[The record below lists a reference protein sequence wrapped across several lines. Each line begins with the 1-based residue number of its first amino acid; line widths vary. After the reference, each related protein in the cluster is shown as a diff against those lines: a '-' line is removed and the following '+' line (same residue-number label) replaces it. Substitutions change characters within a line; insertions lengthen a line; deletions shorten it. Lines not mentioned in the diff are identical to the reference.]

1 LTERAYEYTFLVR
14 SSQRF
19 TERAR
24 KRTKQSAYK
33 NRLGEIE
40 MRRIGH
46 ILTLAVAIALCAS
59 AGFAQDGKLKMKVTP
74 SQAYVFVDGNAIREG
89 SHSVRVSP
97 GKHTVV
103 VVNYG
108 YKISTQDVNIES
120 GKTTVLA
127 VTLEPYGDKVAGPW
141 GRVYISGTDVRAAVL
156 SNVKTPGYF
165 VGHVDEFNNDF
176 WIWKQELLLP
186 PGTHHLTITR
196 GGKDLWS
203 GDVKVEAGKK
213 VSINVGKNAQVTTD
227 WSKRQADLQ
236 KKSPLPRFHAGIASA
251 TVVIAPVRAVVTNS
265 TANINCSQNTD
276 LAWQTTDA
284 VDVTIDNGVGA
295 VDLNGS
301 KSVSPR
307 ATTTYTLTASGP
319 GGIVTGTE
327 TVNVNTKVDA
337 TLTANPTELHYRKIG
352 DKVITDDNGTLTW
365 TTSNADS
372 VNIDPFGKVDLNGTQ
387 TIKSEPKDV
396 TEVPEGQAA
405 RSVDEQRA
413 YTLTATNVCGG
424 STTQTAN
431 VHVVGSVEPIPSVV
445 LQSIFYPTDYPDKP
459 NPQVGLVKSQQLELA
474 TLADGFKKY
483 LEYDPDAKLSIE
495 SHADI
500 RGSKPHNQDLS
511 ERRVERIKQYLVD
524 QGIAADKIQTAAY
537 GKDQQMDKSEV
548 KNLEDTNP
556 QKPPKVRERN
566 KQGDW
571 LAYNRRADIVLLPS
585 GKKSAQFYPHNA
597 DDSGIMWQIPKPA
610 LKKVEAAQ

>member
-1 LTERAYEYTFLVR
+1 
-14 SSQRF
+14 
-19 TERAR
+19 
-24 KRTKQSAYK
+24 
-33 NRLGEIE
+33 

-46 ILTLAVAIALCAS
+46 ILILAVAVALCAS
-59 AGFAQDGKLKMKVTP
+59 AGFAQDGKLKMKVSP
-74 SQAYVFVDGNAIREG
+74 PQAYVFVDGNAIRDG
-89 SHSVRVSP
+89 SRSVRLAP
-97 GKHTVV
+97 GKHAVV

-120 GKTTVLA
+120 GKTTDLA

-156 SNVKTPGYF
+156 SDGKTPGYF

-213 VSINVGKNAQVTTD
+213 VSINVGKNTQVTTD

-236 KKSPLPRFHAGIASA
+236 KRSPLPRFHAGIASA
-251 TVVIAPVRAVVTNS
+251 TVVIAPVRAVITNA

-284 VDVTIDNGVGA
+284 VDVTVDNGVGN

-337 TLTANPTELHYRKIG
+337 TLTANPTDLHYRKIG

-372 VNIDPFGKVDLNGTQ
+372 VSIDPFGKVDLNGTQ
-387 TIKSEPKDV
+387 TVKSEPKDV
-396 TEVPEGQAA
+396 TEVPEGQPA
-405 RSVDEQRA
+405 RTVDEQRA

-459 NPQVGLVKSQQLELA
+459 HPQVGLVKSQQLELA

-537 GKDQQMDKSEV
+537 GKERQLEKSEV

-556 QKPPKVRERN
+556 NKPPKVRERN